1 MDMLEYQRDTCING
15 SKRDME
21 RWQKGLYN
29 TKLQSL
35 SLMCI
40 TEERQVDCLG
50 GRVASNRM
58 QVFKESSA
66 LSLAGLVLI
75 LGIERSLG
83 DEGVALGGLT
93 LGSSLGLHLGVDVL
107 GAGVLLVRVRGGID
121 LGGGGGL
128 FGGGGSVTLGLVVV
142 VFQFGTVDIG
152 VFTEAIL
159 HGPGRLLVNKH
170 HRQIYQHN
178 ILELLN
184 AVNALG
190 LLLGVDEAAER
201 SLEVLSAWPVGHATE
216 ARAVPVDLASLR
228 VECGLLASLFLKLLG
243 VQTTFQSGGLG
254 RLRGGAFLTDLGSN
268 GVEGLGGGIIA
279 ILLFGREER
288 D

>member
-1 MDMLEYQRDTCING
+1 
-15 SKRDME
+15 ME

-75 LGIERSLG
+75 LVLILGIERSLG
-83 DEGVALGGLT
+83 DEGVALGVLT
-93 LGSSLGLHLGVDVL
+93 LGGSLGLHLGVDIL
-107 GAGVLLVRVRGGID
+107 GAGLLLVRVRGGIN
-121 LGGGGGL
+121 LGGDGGL
-128 FGGGGSVTLGLVVV
+128 FGGGGSVALGLVVV
-142 VFQFGTVDIG
+142 FQFRTVDIG

-159 HGPGRLLVNKH
+159 HGPGRPLVNKH

-216 ARAVPVDLASLR
+216 ARAVPVDFSSLR

-254 RLRGGAFLTDLGSN
+254 RLRGGAFLTDLRSN